1 LCFCGRQKGFLFDPM
16 FYSSLSNQ
24 ALQRLSWKANVNN
37 YVSGSVNHHVNI
49 TSAARQQ
56 CR

>member
-1 LCFCGRQKGFLFDPM
+1 M
-16 FYSSLSNQ
+16 FYSPLSNQ
-24 ALQRLSWKANVNN
+24 APQRLSWKANVNN
-37 YVSGSVNHHVNI
+37 YVSGSVNNNVNI